1 MLGGGANAER
11 GLPVHPATRRSCGDP
26 VSDFHSWCMSQ
37 VPSLWRTVAGLCVA
51 TAFGTPWCGVLG
63 AQSAPPRAPDGLW
76 WDPQKGAVVRMG
88 ACGSGADGAQGP
100 WCGELVGLP
109 AEKPKDG
116 AAPRC
121 GSRLFHYFTWD
132 TRQQRWTGR
141 LSPPEAGRTISA
153 TARVTP
159 DSMHV
164 SARVLFVS
172 RTLLFVRYTGTVA
185 AGCQLGGGG

>member
-1 MLGGGANAER
+1 
-11 GLPVHPATRRSCGDP
+11 
-26 VSDFHSWCMSQ
+26 MSQ
-37 VPSLWRTVAGLCVA
+37 VSSLWRAVAGLCVA
-51 TAFGTPWCGVLG
+51 TALATPCYGVLG

-88 ACGSGADGAQGP
+88 ACGSGADGAPGP
-100 WCGELVGLP
+100 WCGVLVGLP

-121 GSRLFHYFTWD
+121 GSRLFHNFTWD
-132 TRQQRWTGR
+132 ARQQRFVGR

-159 DSMHV
+159 DSMLV
-164 SARVLFVS
+164 SARVLFMS
-172 RTLLFVRYTGTVA
+172 RTLLFVRYPGTVA
-185 AGCQLGGGG
+185 AGCAPGTGG